1 MPACPM
7 SVLYADHRALA
18 SGMAKQKVLDILIKA
33 LSATPGVSDML
44 AGAELTDEAASL
56 TWAEVALVARR
67 QETEGPAPPK
77 PPEPTTTTTTTAPAT
92 EAPVTTRK
100 KRQRVDKR
108 PSHKDRA
115 S

>member
-18 SGMAKQKVLDILIKA
+18 SGMAKQKVLDTLVKA
-33 LSATPGVSDML
+33 LSSIPGASDVL
-44 AGAELTDEAASL
+44 AGAAVDAASL
-56 TWAEVALVARR
+56 TWAEVAMSASQL
-67 QETEGPAPPK
+67 ETPVLPK
-77 PPEPTTTTTTTAPAT
+77 PLAPTSTTTTALA
-92 EAPVTTRK
+92 EEVPVSTTKRK
-100 KRQRVDKR
+100 RLRVDKR